1 MELVPYL
8 GAIDWSTLTTGLT
21 SAFEGAVTSVLPTV
35 GVIIAAFVAFKAIRR
50 FVKA

>member
-1 MELVPYL
+1 MLELIPV

-21 SAFEGAVTSVLPTV
+21 AAFEGAVTSVLPV
-35 GVIIAAFVAFKAIRR
+35 AGVILAAFVAFKAIRR